1 MVGELILAPSAE
13 NKDPLALRRGF
24 GLRRDDLERLRTT
37 GDAIDARL
45 LLPAQGITQK
55 VQMIVD
61 QPRNDGAA
69 LQIDKLR
76 LRPGE
81 RFELSD
87 VISRE
92 NAVTF
97 HCEAADD
104 AEVAIHGDELGVVI
118 YRVGRLRR
126 QGGGEC
132 EEEES
137 FHRRQPAKLTF
148 RQDDSENV
156 MQAKGLLA
164 NIPAMRLL
172 IVEDE
177 PDLLRALTRALREDG
192 YAVDTAED
200 GEDGRFK
207 ALECDYDAIVL
218 DWMLPV
224 MNGLEVLKALRA
236 KKQTP
241 VLMLTAKS
249 AVNHRIEGLNHGADD
264 YLAKPFDINELRAR
278 LRALIRRSAGQARDQ
293 IVIDE
298 VVIDTW
304 GKFVTLGGTPVVLTA
319 REYALVEYLA
329 LRRGKMVSRTELY
342 EHLFDEN
349 EDSLSNLL
357 DVRVS
362 LVRKKLGADFIQTR
376 RGQGYCIP

>member
-1 MVGELILAPSAE
+1 
-13 NKDPLALRRGF
+13 
-24 GLRRDDLERLRTT
+24 
-37 GDAIDARL
+37 
-45 LLPAQGITQK
+45 
-55 VQMIVD
+55 
-61 QPRNDGAA
+61 
-69 LQIDKLR
+69 
-76 LRPGE
+76 
-81 RFELSD
+81 
-87 VISRE
+87 
-92 NAVTF
+92 
-97 HCEAADD
+97 
-104 AEVAIHGDELGVVI
+104 
-118 YRVGRLRR
+118 
-126 QGGGEC
+126 
-132 EEEES
+132 
-137 FHRRQPAKLTF
+137 
-148 RQDDSENV
+148 
-156 MQAKGLLA
+156 
-164 NIPAMRLL
+164 MRLL

-200 GEDGRFK
+200 GDDARFK

-249 AVNHRIEGLNHGADD
+249 AVNHRIDGLNSGADD

-278 LRALIRRSAGQARDQ
+278 LRALIRRSSGQAQNQ
-293 IVIDE
+293 IVLGD
-298 VVIDTW
+298 VCVDTW
-304 GKFVTLGGTPVVLTA
+304 SKTVTLSGQPVALTA

-329 LRRGKMVSRTELY
+329 VRRGKRVSRTELY

-349 EDSLSNLL
+349 EDSFSNLL

-362 LVRKKLGADFIQTR
+362 LVRKKLGADFITTQ